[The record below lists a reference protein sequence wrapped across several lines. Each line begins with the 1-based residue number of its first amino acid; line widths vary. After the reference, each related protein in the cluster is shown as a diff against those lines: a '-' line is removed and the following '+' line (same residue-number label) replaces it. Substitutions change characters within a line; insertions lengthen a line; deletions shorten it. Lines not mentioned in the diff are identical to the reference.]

1 VPRSI
6 DSFPMLF
13 MRALSPSVRYS
24 FLVLGLVAFA
34 AAGCS
39 GPLGLFSGPL
49 EISIRGTT
57 DMNGGNAARVRI
69 YELAGDTNF
78 QNTPVGSF
86 WQSDRDALG
95 DELVRPP
102 REVLI
107 YPGQNESVEF
117 ELAEDT
123 QFIGVASD
131 LRNPRRDGWR
141 TVYPINDVQGERM
154 VVNVGVDQI
163 TVAIE

>member
-1 VPRSI
+1 MRI
-6 DSFPMLF
+6 FSFPTRPF
-13 MRALSPSVRYS
+13 
-24 FLVLGLVAFA
+24 FLVLALLALVS
-34 AAGCS
+34 AGCS

-49 EISIRGTT
+49 EIAIQGTT
-57 DMNGGNAARVRI
+57 DMNSGNAARVRI

-78 QNTPVGSF
+78 QNTPVASF

-107 YPGQNESVEF
+107 YPGQDERVEF
-117 ELAEDT
+117 ELAEGT

-141 TVYPINDVQGERM
+141 TVYPVSDVQGERM